1 MKLGTKM
8 RVMKSNFEFNK
19 HRLKIAKNL
28 KGKTNKDLANILS
41 CTEATI
47 SNYLNE
53 NKPSVPDFEKVVNL
67 SESLNL
73 PFSFFNSTFKTQVV
87 DEQIFFR
94 SYSRIKA
101 QYRNSAL
108 AYSEFAIQTLEYFD
122 KTISNLPIFQGFDI
136 DALVNEPEKTALSLR
151 GDWQLGVLPIKN
163 IIALLESHGI
173 AVFRLPMEV
182 KEVDAFSFYHDG
194 RPIVF
199 LNTAKSAERMRF
211 DAAHELGHL
220 VLHSDDKNVLENMK
234 DKEHEADKFASS
246 FLMPK
251 EAFIAMAPNN
261 LSLGNLI
268 SYKKYWKVSLAAIN
282 YNLHEHELLTDW
294 SYRSNCVEFSKQ
306 GYNKSEP
313 EPIERERPIL
323 LNKIIKI
330 LLEKEGK
337 NFHENLDFG
346 YQILDDIT
354 FKLISDNTKPKLR
367 LL

>member
-1 MKLGTKM
+1 M
-8 RVMKSNFEFNK
+8 RVMKNNFEFSK
-19 HRLKIAKNL
+19 HRLKIAKDL
-28 KGKTNKDLANILS
+28 KGKTNKDLAKILS
-41 CTEATI
+41 CTEVTI

-53 NKPSVPDFEKVVNL
+53 KKSSIPDFEKAVIL
-67 SESLNL
+67 SKSLNL
-73 PFSFFNSTFKTQVV
+73 PFSFFNSTFEAQVV

-101 QYRNSAL
+101 QYRNSAR

-122 KTISNLPIFQGFDI
+122 KKISNLPVFQGFDI
-136 DALVNEPEKTALSLR
+136 DTLVNEPEKSALTLR
-151 GDWQLGVLPIKN
+151 GDWQLGILPIKN

-234 DKEHEADKFASS
+234 DKEHEADRFASS

-251 EAFIAMAPNN
+251 EAFVAMAPNN
-261 LSLGNLI
+261 LNLANLI

-282 YNLHEHELLTDW
+282 YNLHEHKLLTDW
-294 SYRSNCVEFSKQ
+294 LYRSNCIEFSKQ

-313 EPIERERPIL
+313 EPIEREKPIL
-323 LNKIIKI
+323 LNKIVKI
-330 LLEKEGK
+330 LLEKEGRD
-337 NFHENLDFG
+337 FYENLDFG

-354 FKLISDNTKPKLR
+354 FKLISENTKPKLK

>member
-1 MKLGTKM
+1 M
-8 RVMKSNFEFNK
+8 RAMTSNFEFNK
-19 HRLKIAKNL
+19 HRLKVAKDL
-28 KGKTNKDLANILS
+28 KGKTNKDLAIILS
-41 CTEATI
+41 CTDVTI

-53 NKPSVPDFEKVVNL
+53 KKSSTPDFDKIVTL

-73 PFSFFNSTFKTQVV
+73 PFSFFNSTFKTQVT
-87 DEQIFFR
+87 DEQVFFR

-122 KTISNLPIFQGFDI
+122 KKISNLPVFQGFDI
-136 DALVNEPEKTALSLR
+136 DTLVNEPEKAALTLR
-151 GDWQLGVLPIKN
+151 GDWQLGILPIKN

-182 KEVDAFSFYHDG
+182 NEVDAFSFYHDG

-234 DKEHEADKFASS
+234 EKEHEADRFASS

-251 EAFIAMAPNN
+251 EAFVAMAPNN
-261 LSLGNLI
+261 LNLLNLI
-268 SYKKYWKVSLAAIN
+268 SYKKYWKVSLAAMN
-282 YNLHEHELLTDW
+282 YNLHTNGLLTDW
-294 SYRSNCVEFSKQ
+294 LYRSNCIEFSKQ

-313 EPIERERPIL
+313 EPIEREKPIL
-323 LNKIIKI
+323 LNKIIKV

-337 NFHENLDFG
+337 NFYKNLDFG

-354 FKLISDNTKPKLR
+354 FKLITENTKPKLR

>member
-1 MKLGTKM
+1 MKN
-8 RVMKSNFEFNK
+8 NFEFSK
-19 HRLKIAKNL
+19 YRLKIAKDLNGL
-28 KGKTNKDLANILS
+28 TNKDLANCLS
-41 CTEATI
+41 CTEVTI
-47 SNYLNE
+47 SNYLNDK
-53 NKPSVPDFEKVVNL
+53 KPSVPDFEKVVIL
-67 SESLNL
+67 SKSLDL
-73 PFSFFNSTFKTQVV
+73 PFSFFSTSFDKQVT

-101 QYRNSAL
+101 QYRNSAR

-122 KTISNLPIFQGFDI
+122 KKISNLPTFQGFDI
-136 DALVNEPEKTALSLR
+136 DKLVNEPEKAALTLR
-151 GDWQLGVLPIKN
+151 GEWQLGVLPIKN

-182 KEVDAFSFYHDG
+182 RDVDAFSFYHDG

-234 DKEHEADKFASS
+234 DKEHEADRFASN

-251 EAFIAMAPNN
+251 DAFISMAPRN
-261 LSLGNLI
+261 LSLANLM

-282 YNLHEHELLTDW
+282 YNLHENKLLTEW
-294 SYRSNCVEFSKQ
+294 RYRSNCIEFSKK
-306 GYNKSEP
+306 GYTKSEP
-313 EPIERERPIL
+313 DSVGYDNPIL

-337 NFHENLDFG
+337 NFYENIDFG
-346 YQILDDIT
+346 YKILDDIT
-354 FKLISDNTKPKLR
+354 FNLISKNSKPKLR

>member
-1 MKLGTKM
+1 LKLGTKM
-8 RVMKSNFEFNK
+8 RVMTSNFEFNK
-19 HRLKIAKNL
+19 HRLKIAKDL
-28 KGKTNKDLANILS
+28 KGKTNKDLAKILS
-41 CTEATI
+41 CTEVTI

-53 NKPSVPDFEKVVNL
+53 NKPSVPDFEKIVRL

-73 PFSFFNSTFKTQVV
+73 PFSFFNSTFDIQVA

-101 QYRNSAL
+101 QYRNSAR

-122 KTISNLPIFQGFDI
+122 KKISNLPAFQGFDI
-136 DALVNEPEKTALSLR
+136 DTLVNEPEKAALTLR

-173 AVFRLPMEV
+173 AVFRLPLEV

-251 EAFIAMAPNN
+251 EAFVAMAPNN
-261 LSLGNLI
+261 LSLPNLI
-268 SYKKYWKVSLAAIN
+268 NYKKYWKVSLVAMN
-282 YNLHEHELLTDW
+282 YNLHVNGLLTDW
-294 SYRSNCVEFSKQ
+294 HNRRNCIEFSKR
-306 GYNKSEP
+306 GYSKTEP
-313 EPIERERPIL
+313 DPIEREKPIL
-323 LNKIIKI
+323 LNKIVKV
-330 LLEKEGK
+330 LLEKEGR
-337 NFHENLDFG
+337 NFYENLDFG
-346 YQILDDIT
+346 YQILDDIS
-354 FKLISDNTKPKLR
+354 FNLISENIKPKLK